1 MDEQTEI
8 DMDLTDPEAK
18 EWEDAWKNWHQVRKL
33 NREAGT
39 QTITIGETV
48 TITVKGDQ
56 TIRIE

>member
-8 DMDLTDPEAK
+8 DMDLTEPEAK

-33 NREAGT
+33 NREAGV